1 MFASQTRAQ
10 TVNVQLALGNTC
22 KGDSSISE
30 YIGKM
35 KSLGDQMEAAGR
47 PLEDEELIQY
57 ILTGLDEEHTSLVSA
72 LCARVEPL
80 SISEL
85 FSQLLNFETYI
96 NLFSNIINA
105 QPNLLAEGVEEHVVE
120 VKFVA
125 EVVMVHPQDV
135 MALGVAVAVMAVTMI
150 R

>member
-57 ILTGLDEEHTSLVSA
+57 ISPALTRNTRRWCLPSVQG
-72 LCARVEPL
+72 
-80 SISEL
+80 
-85 FSQLLNFETYI
+85 
-96 NLFSNIINA
+96 
-105 QPNLLAEGVEEHVVE
+105 
-120 VKFVA
+120 
-125 EVVMVHPQDV
+125 
-135 MALGVAVAVMAVTMI
+135 
-150 R
+150 